1 MEDLFSP
8 WHPSKLFCFGAAHL
22 ANDKVEFFH
31 SNNLLMAVR
40 VKGACPQLFTVLQG
54 TIHKLIISRIMK
66 KMLFKVLTASAPAI
80 AALTVFM
87 AKIFAASPCVGTYYE
102 PEMPEELKR

>member
-1 MEDLFSP
+1 MCFLMLF
-8 WHPSKLFCFGAAHL
+8 F
-22 ANDKVEFFH
+22 
-31 SNNLLMAVR
+31 
-40 VKGACPQLFTVLQG
+40 CPQNNSRQKTG
-54 TIHKLIISRIMK
+54 ISRQNDNIKSDVCYNKAKRRKETELMK